1 MMNEGKYSYDEVVNM
16 VNKIRERINDST
28 VSEELK
34 EFMNRMVVAD
44 YKERA
49 DIYELIDMKWLN
61 GKKEMMRSLNEI
73 NEEEG
78 QKMFIELQKS
88 EYYEK
93 KDTKKK
99 KKFKYNRKQRS
110 DIIHFVIF
118 FFVNRKDDTYPYY
131 LIIINNINYTINE
144 VSLFYYLTKYF
155 IIISNQ

>member
-1 MMNEGKYSYDEVVNM
+1 MMNEGKDSYDEVVNM

-49 DIYELIDMKWLN
+49 DIYELIDMKWIN

-118 FFVNRKDDTYPYY
+118 FFVNRKDDTYWDRGNRTYRNPNRV
-131 LIIINNINYTINE
+131 IKIG
-144 VSLFYYLTKYF
+144 
-155 IIISNQ
+155 